1 MLSLQAICNYYK
13 FPPPQLRPS
22 WGAGCRRK
30 NRRRLLHEKREKRW
44 KFSCKKHSHSQLL
57 MIYWLCCH
65 ISCHSDNLLALFD
78 VFFLLEQIFFFL
90 IWFDKLFGFLLPCR
104 VCKLHLTLQGWV
116 AKMHSDRQQPETLL
130 QKKKA
135 WKQFRSC
142 LEVFLSFVFWMQNFT
157 DKTWTWIHMRCS
169 YAESVEHQLRDS
181 KTSAALLDDSK
192 ALRTPT
198 STTPKGSEIASQGQQ
213 GLQQC
218 LARQKAVAIEVLN
231 GRSKVW
237 DATCHRFLT
246 KSFKVATWV
255 QYIILVYSWGCQLPE
270 GR

>member
-30 NRRRLLHEKREKRW
+30 NRRRLLHEKHRKL
-44 KFSCKKHSHSQLL
+44 SCKKHSD
-57 MIYWLCCH
+57 YWLCCQ
-65 ISCHSDNLLALFD
+65 IYCHSDNLLGLFD
-78 VFFLLEQIFFFL
+78 VFFPVGADLLFL

-130 QKKKA
+130 QKKEA

-142 LEVFLSFVFWMQNFT
+142 LEVLISLVFWMQNFT

-198 STTPKGSEIASQGQQ
+198 STT
-213 GLQQC
+213 
-218 LARQKAVAIEVLN
+218 QKAQRLPAKA
-231 GRSKVW
+231 SKGYSNVW
-237 DATCHRFLT
+237 PDRKL
-246 KSFKVATWV
+246 W
-255 QYIILVYSWGCQLPE
+255 P
-270 GR
+270 